1 MKRRYRKIFIESL
14 LSSDESTSVKQFWRS
29 YSIKDTIFNVAS
41 AWSDLSVSNL
51 KNDWKKLWPQPRRE
65 ESEEPECMTVD
76 KMVNLCNN
84 LQISTNL
91 TSEEVSEW
99 LECDKVDGGFQIL
112 SDEIVASVSATKE
125 EEKEKE
131 EGADE
136 DECSNHEEKRTIS
149 HSEDETMLTKC
160 IEWFESQEEA
170 NATQGTTAPK
180 NTKYCRSE
188 RSNIKKAEEI
198 DYFQAR

>member
-29 YSIKDTIFNVAS
+29 YSIKDTIFNVAI

-51 KNDWKKLWPQPRRE
+51 KNGWNKLWPQPRRE
-65 ESEEPECMTVD
+65 ESEEPKCMTVD
-76 KMVNLCNN
+76 EMVNLCNN

-91 TSEEVSEW
+91 RSEEVSEW

-112 SDEIVASVSATKE
+112 SDDEIVASVSATKE
-125 EEKEKE
+125 EEE
-131 EGADE
+131 EGADK

-160 IEWFESQEEA
+160 IEWFESEEEA
-170 NATQGTTAPK
+170 NATQGSTAPK
-180 NTKYCRSE
+180 NTKYCRGE